1 LPYASAAPI
10 VERLHSTTVILTSH
24 PDREKQPMPSEP
36 LPSPPDS
43 RILVRGLHFNL
54 KPALRAV
61 AEEKAAR
68 LLRHEE
74 HIVRIRLDLEH
85 DQTRDPR
92 HAFIAKGHIEI
103 RGPDLIASV
112 DSDDPQKSLDEL
124 IDKLDGLLRK
134 RAGAA
139 MTKRHHPH
147 AVEIPSDLPKIE

>member
-1 LPYASAAPI
+1 
-10 VERLHSTTVILTSH
+10 
-24 PDREKQPMPSEP
+24 MPSETI
-36 LPSPPDS
+36 PSPTDS
-43 RILVRGLHFNL
+43 RILVRGVHFNL
-54 KPALRAV
+54 TPALRTA

-74 HIVRIRLDLEH
+74 RIIRIRLDLEH
-85 DQTRDPR
+85 DKTRDPR
-92 HAFIAKGHIEI
+92 HAFVAKGHIEI

-112 DSDDPQKSLDEL
+112 DSEEPQKSLDSL

-147 AVEIPSDLPKIE
+147 GVEIPSILPKID